1 MAEETKERDIGAA
14 ADGPGADPAAM
25 AIALSGA
32 SRAKAD
38 AFLDKQNSLADLQ
51 IENLRKL
58 DDYETSHLRW
68 RRFNDQMKGAM
79 QIMLVAIGALI
90 VVAIAAAV
98 WSAANDRGLVVEGF
112 TVPPDLAAQ
121 GETGA
126 VVATHVMDRI
136 SAMESQTSS
145 FRARSSYQNNWGNDI
160 KVQIPETG
168 ISVTEAYRFLVGW
181 LGDQTHISGEVARTA
196 KGYAVTARV
205 GSTGSA
211 TVRGPKSRSASGQGG
226 GTHHGCDAALSLRR
240 LAVGRRQ
247 TKGWSSAN
255 AVAGRERCAGA
266 GAGMGLWRPHDHGA

>member
-1 MAEETKERDIGAA
+1 MAEETEGQERGIDGINPAA
-14 ADGPGADPAAM
+14 AGL
-25 AIALSGA
+25 ALSGA

-38 AFLDKQNSLADLQ
+38 AFLDKQNCLADLQ

-112 TVPPDLAAQ
+112 TVPPDLAVQ

-136 SAMESQTSS
+136 SAMESHTSS
-145 FRARSSYQNNWGNDI
+145 FRARSS
-160 KVQIPETG
+160 
-168 ISVTEAYRFLVGW
+168 
-181 LGDQTHISGEVARTA
+181 
-196 KGYAVTARV
+196 
-205 GSTGSA
+205 
-211 TVRGPKSRSASGQGG
+211 
-226 GTHHGCDAALSLRR
+226 
-240 LAVGRRQ
+240 
-247 TKGWSSAN
+247 
-255 AVAGRERCAGA
+255 
-266 GAGMGLWRPHDHGA
+266 